1 MALNNETK
9 KEKPVY
15 LDASQPLDRRI
26 EDLLDRMTLEEK
38 TKQMNSIMGVSASGL
53 AGDLLAAMLKRMT
66 PEEKERFKAEYGFE
80 EVLLE
85 KGRFSQGKADRYI
98 GKSGLGATFGVATL
112 LEPKQAAETANA
124 IQKFAVENSR
134 LGIPIILFGA
144 GAHGHMAKGAT
155 IFPTAIG
162 MASTW
167 DPDLDQKIGSV
178 IAKETRAVGSH
189 EVDTPNLGVARDARW
204 GRTEE
209 TFGEDPYLASCLGTA
224 RVKGLQGEGLTNS
237 DSIIAFVKHFA
248 AHSEPLGGRDSNME
262 GITER
267 DLREIFLPPFKAA
280 IEAGAESVMSA
291 YSTIDSI
298 PCTANRKLLTK
309 ILREEWGFKGYVVSD
324 LGAVEHLCTKH
335 HVAATLEEAVKQA
348 VEAGVDM
355 HLAGSEFADL
365 LLKLVKE
372 GRVSEPTID
381 KAVKRIL
388 RLKFLL
394 GLFENPYV
402 DSGRAAEICD
412 CKEHRE
418 LALQAGRESI
428 VLLRNETNILPL
440 SKNIK
445 SILITGPNASNIRN
459 QLGDYSGESRVVTV
473 VEGIKNKVSAGTE
486 VNYVKGCDI
495 KGTST
500 EGIQEAVEAAQKAD
514 VAIIVVGGSSWTA
527 ESTCGEGFDRADL
540 NLPGVQE
547 DLVKAIYETG
557 TPTVVVLINGRP
569 LTISWIAE
577 NIPAILEAWYPGEE
591 GGNAIADVIFGD
603 YNPSGKL
610 PITFPQF
617 VGQLPLYYN
626 YKPSGRGY
634 DYVSMEGKPL
644 FNFGYGISYTKFRYS
659 NLRITPE
666 EIAPAGQVNISVNLQ
681 NIGEREGQEIV
692 QLYVSDDVAS
702 VARPVKE
709 LKGFRRISLKPGET
723 KVVDFILMADQLA
736 FYDTSMNLVVEPGTF
751 TVMVG
756 GNSSEVIKGSFKI
769 GQ

>member
-1 MALNNETK
+1 MPLDNETK
-9 KEKPVY
+9 KGKPVY
-15 LDASQPLDRRI
+15 LDASQPVDRRVEI
-26 EDLLDRMTLEEK
+26 LLDRMTLEEK
-38 TKQMNSIMGVSASGL
+38 TKQLNAISSISLGQPTGPGGKMFQ
-53 AGDLLAAMLKRMT
+53 RMT
-66 PEEKERFKAEYGFE
+66 PEEKTEWGASI
-80 EVLLE
+80 LE
-85 KGRFSQGKADRYI
+85 NGRFTQKNARRYI
-98 GKSGLGATFGVATL
+98 GKSGLGATGSLGVVI
-112 LEPKQAAETANA
+112 EPKQAAETANA
-124 IQKFAVENSR
+124 IQKFTVENGR
-134 LGIPIILFGA
+134 LGIPILFTGE
-144 GAHGHMAKGAT
+144 GVHGYMAKGAT
-155 IFPTAIG
+155 FSPQAIG

-167 DPDLDQKIGSV
+167 NPDLDQKIGSV
-178 IAKETRAVGSH
+178 VAKEARAVGCCQVFSP
-189 EVDTPNLGVARDARW
+189 VLGVARDARW

-209 TFGEDPYLASCLGTA
+209 TFGEDPYLASCFATA
-224 RVKGLQGEGLTNS
+224 MVKGLQGEEGLTNS
-237 DSIIAFVKHFA
+237 DSIIATAKHFA
-248 AHSEPLGGRDSNME
+248 AHSEPLGGRDSNVE

-280 IEAGAESVMSA
+280 IEAGAESVMTA

-298 PCTANRKLLTK
+298 PCTASRKLLTK
-309 ILREEWGFKGYVVSD
+309 ILREEWGFKGHVVSD
-324 LGAVEHLCTKH
+324 FGAVEHLRVKH
-335 HVAATLEEAVKQA
+335 RVAATLEEAVKQA
-348 VEAGVDM
+348 VEAGLDM
-355 HLAGSEFADL
+355 HFLGPRFADL

-372 GRVSEPTID
+372 GRVSKATLD

-402 DSGRAAEICD
+402 DPERAAEICD

-418 LALQAGRESI
+418 LALQAARESI
-428 VLLRNETNILPL
+428 VLLKDENNLLPL
-440 SKNIK
+440 NKNIK
-445 SILITGPNASNIRN
+445 SILITGPNANNMMN
-459 QLGDYSGESRVVTV
+459 QLGSYSCESRVVTV
-473 VEGIKNKVSAGTE
+473 VEGIKNKVSAE
-486 VNYVKGCDI
+486 VNYAKGCDI

-514 VAIIVVGGSSWTA
+514 VAIVVVGESGWGA
-527 ESTCGEGFDRADL
+527 EQTSGEEFDRADL
-540 NLPGVQE
+540 LLPGVQE

-569 LTISWIAE
+569 LAIKWIAE
-577 NIPAILEAWYPGEE
+577 NIPAILEAWYPGVE

-634 DYVSMEGKPL
+634 DYVEMEGKPL

-666 EIAPAGQVNISVNLQ
+666 KIAPAGEVNISVDLQ
-681 NIGEREGQEIV
+681 NIGEREGQEVV
-692 QLYVSDDVAS
+692 QLYVSDDYAS

-723 KVVDFILMADQLA
+723 KIVDFTLMADQLA
-736 FYDTSMNLVVEPGTF
+736 FYDSSMNLVVEPGTF

-756 GNSSEVIKGSFKI
+756 GNSSEVIEGSFKI
-769 GQ
+769 AL